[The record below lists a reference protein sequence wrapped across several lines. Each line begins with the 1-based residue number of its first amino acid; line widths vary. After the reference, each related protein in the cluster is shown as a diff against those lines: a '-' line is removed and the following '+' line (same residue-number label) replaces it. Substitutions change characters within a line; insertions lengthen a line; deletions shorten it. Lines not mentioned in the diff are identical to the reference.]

1 MRVDSAVLSTV
12 AMTAILAACGGK
24 AKPGAAGEST
34 AAAAPAAAPES
45 SATAPSGPSVTIKMT
60 GNGTTAAKYDPDSVT
75 ISPGTTLHFI
85 NVSGGPHNFS
95 LWPDSIPA
103 GAAAAMAKAMPDSVG
118 YLQSQLLTTPNQTLD
133 VTFTGAPPGEYK
145 AYCLPHLPLGMRL
158 WITVK

>member
-1 MRVDSAVLSTV
+1 
-12 AMTAILAACGGK
+12 MTAILAACGGK
-24 AKPGAAGEST
+24 PKGTAAEST
-34 AAAAPAAAPES
+34 AMAPPAAAETTAAAPA
-45 SATAPSGPSVTIKMT
+45 GPAVTINMT
-60 GNGTTAAKYDPDSVT
+60 GNGTTTAKYQPDSVT
-75 ISPGTTLHFI
+75 ISPGTTLHFV

-118 YLQSQLLTTPNQTLD
+118 YLQSQLLTAPNQTLD
-133 VTFTGAPPGEYK
+133 VTFTDAPPGEYK